1 MVKMKAMR
9 KPELVEKLATLRVE
23 ATASQNW
30 WKNAKG
36 RQFPDGASAAESS
49 NVNAMPPPSGVPSKK
64 ARTE

>member
-49 NVNAMPPPSGVPSKK
+49 NVNAMPPPSGVPNKK